1 MAGSSPER
9 FATVTMP
16 THTTLVRKLGE
27 LESEPHGVRFK
38 DLYPWDAIDDTPFGA
53 SYAVIEGS
61 GRTMLHSHDPAET
74 FVICRGQ
81 GTIVIDDTPTTVTPG
96 DVIYLPPHSI
106 HELRNDSATDELVF
120 LSVFWSAPI
129 EDKIDRTPRLL
140 VPAPPTPNGTLH
152 LGHLAGP
159 YLIADVMRRYFR
171 ARGIPATLVCLVD
184 EHQSFVADRAHHD
197 GVTPK
202 ETATTFADSALRVFD
217 QLGAAPDV
225 QIFPTRHAEY
235 RAAITERLGQLVAS
249 GAVEARELES
259 LYCEHCQ
266 LPLVDSFVYGT
277 CPHCSAKTFGF
288 SCEACSGVNLCVDLG
303 EPICDR
309 CERPAVRAST
319 RQLVL
324 PLAPY
329 LPAIAEYHRAIKLAP
344 KLMRLGAQWLAN
356 PPPYVYASHPGD
368 WGIAVPG
375 MAGQVISPWFEV
387 ALAGPYLRERHGGR
401 LACFFGYDNAFL
413 YLVHDP
419 AISLALDSRAPLA
432 GTLCVNEFLLL
443 DDLKMSTSRSNAVI
457 AEQILAKVP
466 ADLLRLYLAK
476 LRPEDGRM
484 NTSLPQAQ
492 LFMNFVAQLWQNWL
506 ERLGRAVASEAGSRA
521 PQPANT
527 SLAPWPAD
535 QNRFLAQ
542 LGDLVERARRG
553 YDELSLKE
561 VSLAIHELVERAQA
575 FGASQ
580 SQLAGVPAFAGVRAT
595 GLALELAAAA
605 TLAMI
610 IAPVMPAFA
619 DQLWRALGFEGAIDW
634 IDEVSPIPTA
644 QPIDTQV
651 LIERRFFPPVV
662 QL

>member
-53 SYAVIEGS
+53 SHAVIEGG

-81 GTIVIDDTPTTVTPG
+81 GTIVIDDTPTQVTPG
-96 DVIYLPPHSI
+96 DVIYLPPHSM
-106 HELRNDSATDELVF
+106 HELRNASPAEELVF

-184 EHQSFVADRAHHD
+184 EHQSYVADRAHHD
-197 GVTPK
+197 GVTPA
-202 ETATTFADSALRVFD
+202 ETATTFADSTLRVFD
-217 QLGAAPDV
+217 QLGAPPDV
-225 QIFPTRHAEY
+225 RIFPTRDAEY
-235 RAAITERLGQLVAS
+235 RAAIAERLGRLVAS
-249 GAVEARELES
+249 GAVEAREVES
-259 LYCEHCQ
+259 LYCEACR
-266 LPLVDSFVYGT
+266 LALVDSYVYGT

-288 SCEACSGVNLCVDLG
+288 SCEACSGVNLCSDLG

-309 CERPAVRAST
+309 CERPASRRTT

-329 LPAIAEYHRAIKLAP
+329 LPALAEYHRAIKLAP
-344 KLMRLGAQWLAN
+344 KLMRLAAQWLAN
-356 PPPYVYASHPGD
+356 PPPFVYASHPGD

-375 MAGQVISPWFEV
+375 LDGQVISSWFEV
-387 ALAGPYLRERHGGR
+387 ALATPYLRERHGGR

-419 AISLALDSRAPLA
+419 AVSLALDPRAPLT
-432 GTLCVNEFLLL
+432 GTLCANEFLLL
-443 DDLKMSTSRSNAVI
+443 DDAKMSTSRSHAVI
-457 AEQILAKVP
+457 AEAILAKVP

-492 LFMNFVAQLWQNWL
+492 LFMTF
-506 ERLGRAVASEAGSRA
+506 GRAVANEAGSRA

-553 YDELSLKE
+553 YEELSLKE
-561 VSLAIHELVERAQA
+561 VSLAIHELIERAQA
-575 FGASQ
+575 FGVSQ
-580 SQLAGVPAFAGVRAT
+580 AQLAGVPAFAGVRAT
-595 GLALELAAAA
+595 GLALELVAAEK
-605 TLAMI
+605 LAMI
-610 IAPVMPAFA
+610 TAPVMPAFA
-619 DQLWRALGFEGAIDW
+619 EQLWRALGFDGAIDW
-634 IDEVSPIPTA
+634 IDEVSPIPA
-644 QPIDTQV
+644 GQAIDTRV
-651 LIERRFFPPVV
+651 LIERGFFPPVV